1 MNRKIFEVVKLTNGY
16 LATIIG
22 INKDAYKV
30 EIVNDK
36 GKRKE
41 ITEINE
47 NDIKEVIV
55 TKQKQIITFTKEKL
69 QARSENVMEKKI
81 YKEANQF

>member
-22 INKDAYKV
+22 INKDSYKV
-30 EIVNDK
+30 EIVNNN
-36 GKRKE
+36 GKRKK

-55 TKQKQIITFTKEKL
+55 TK
-69 QARSENVMEKKI
+69 
-81 YKEANQF
+81 

>member
-22 INKDAYKV
+22 INKDSYKV
-30 EIVNDK
+30 EIVNNN
-36 GKRKE
+36 GKRKK

-47 NDIKEVIV
+47 TDIKEVIV
-55 TKQKQIITFTKEKL
+55 
-69 QARSENVMEKKI
+69 KK
-81 YKEANQF
+81 KKK

>member
-1 MNRKIFEVVKLTNGY
+1 MNRKISEVVKLTNGY

-22 INKDAYKV
+22 INKDSYKV
-30 EIVNDK
+30 EIVNHD
-36 GKRKE
+36 GKRKK

-55 TKQKQIITFTKEKL
+55 TK
-69 QARSENVMEKKI
+69 
-81 YKEANQF
+81 